1 MMRFMNQRMN
11 YRTHMKKIIKMRAR
25 LKPVRL
31 EIEGNRHKEIKKY
44 LSERLNIS
52 EQDTFKSQAPLDLKY
67 VYKLTDKVSKE
78 ERKNGGIV
86 HLYQQLN
93 RDFIP
98 GVSVTKQFLRKIN
111 YYPFRLTA
119 WIHLLNY

>member
-1 MMRFMNQRMN
+1 
-11 YRTHMKKIIKMRAR
+11 MRAR

-52 EQDTFKSQAPLDLKY
+52 EQDIFKSQAPLDLKY

-78 ERKNGGIV
+78 
-86 HLYQQLN
+86 
-93 RDFIP
+93 D
-98 GVSVTKQFLRKIN
+98 IN
-111 YYPFRLTA
+111 IDAITSQAKDIYDKLKDNDKTDS
-119 WIHLLNY
+119 

>member
-1 MMRFMNQRMN
+1 MYFCDELFENYTVEEKAVLCITRSADINPDDEIYESTDD

-52 EQDTFKSQAPLDLKY
+52 EQDIFKSQAPLDLKY
-67 VYKLTDKVSKE
+67 
-78 ERKNGGIV
+78 
-86 HLYQQLN
+86 
-93 RDFIP
+93 F
-98 GVSVTKQFLRKIN
+98 
-111 YYPFRLTA
+111 
-119 WIHLLNY
+119 